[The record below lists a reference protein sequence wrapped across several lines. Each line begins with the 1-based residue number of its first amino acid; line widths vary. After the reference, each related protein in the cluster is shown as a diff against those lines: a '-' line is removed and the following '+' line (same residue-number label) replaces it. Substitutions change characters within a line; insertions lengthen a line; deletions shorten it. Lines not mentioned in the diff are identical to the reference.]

1 MLVKLHFYP
10 IFQVEQIRRDAEE
23 LKREFSD
30 YLTSTS
36 EDVEKFSV
44 DTLVSTTVLDNLY
57 IYSTDLTDRKQDKLI
72 LKEFQTVSEK
82 LQLTDKDKKY
92 DQHLNLK
99 RPHLHDLGKSE
110 ALGWEIHVSKL
121 LLYPYDKQHYF
132 ISLFSY

>member
-44 DTLVSTTVLDNLY
+44 DTLGSTTV
-57 IYSTDLTDRKQDKLI
+57 R
-72 LKEFQTVSEK
+72 
-82 LQLTDKDKKY
+82 
-92 DQHLNLK
+92 
-99 RPHLHDLGKSE
+99 
-110 ALGWEIHVSKL
+110 
-121 LLYPYDKQHYF
+121 
-132 ISLFSY
+132 